1 MASLEASSLFL
12 AAPMAAVAP
21 QSAATAASA
30 LAAPPIDLAKP
41 TDATFVAIASAMAG
55 AAVVSG
61 AEIAAPV
68 LAGVGVAST
77 AGIGALL
84 AVPLLVVGQ
93 RAFHKVCGGTPSGTQ
108 SSTDGVAPHVAP
120 RAGVVQMYNI
130 SKHDG
135 IWGFEAKKEVF
146 DACDPEKPRDYQNF
160 NPFERNDEGQ
170 MCDPNGCFPGQS
182 KGYKSPNRPDVSWT
196 IMQELLKK
204 QEELSATPKGKT
216 TGKPGNF
223 TPTWQKNLG
232 VPDDDW

>member
-146 DACDPEKPRDYQNF
+146 DAWDPEKPRDYQNF

-170 MCDPNGCFPGQS
+170 MCDANGCFPGQS
-182 KGYKSPNRPDVSWT
+182 KAYKPPIRPDVT
-196 IMQELLKK
+196 YALQQEISKK
-204 QEELSATPKGKT
+204 QAELMASPKGSM

-223 TPTWQKNLG
+223 TRDWDKNLAA
-232 VPDDDW
+232 PTDSW